1 MATLARSVPVSQQ
14 ASRWFW
20 EFLKQELAPYPG
32 RAEIVVRMVI
42 AATLVMIICV
52 TFRIPYGFQGAIYA
66 LLVSRES
73 RRATLQSAGTIL
85 VVTGIAVAYL
95 LASVWFVISF
105 PLFHFLWI
113 IGTLLLTFYTI
124 SVLTN
129 YLAAIAFANLISF
142 GIPFWDRH
150 VSAESNLEDTL
161 RLCLGTLIAVV
172 ITAGVELAVVRR
184 RPGDELVLPVTERLS
199 VVESLLACY
208 AEGRAVDP
216 DIEQK
221 IIRLEMLGTSI
232 LRRILRRSNYSPEY
246 SANMGAVAALTGRL
260 VDVAATLTQL
270 RFEPSANDQ
279 KRFRKLA
286 STVASIRNKLMN
298 HEIPGPVEF
307 DTDEGS
313 SNVPLLGELEHTVAL
328 IPQAFADSSSMD
340 EHLPSPG
347 DIPPPA
353 LLAPA
358 AFVNPDHLRFALKGC
373 LAASGSYVIYNAI
386 AWPGISTSVTTCL
399 LTALSTIGA
408 SRQKQFLR
416 LTGAI
421 VGGFVLGMGSQIFIL
436 PYLDSIGGFAVLFVL
451 VTALSAWFMT
461 SSPRLSY
468 FGVQVA
474 LAFYLINLQAFAAVT
489 SLTIAR
495 DRVVGVLLGLFMMW
509 LVFDQLWSAPAGVE
523 MTRAFVLN
531 FRLLA
536 QLAREPVSN
545 DVRVAIKDSF
555 ALRER
560 INAQF
565 DQVRALADGVLF
577 EFGSSRRRDIE
588 MRERIRRWQPQLR
601 TLFLMRIAS
610 HKYRLHLPGFELPEA
625 VRVYQREYDLRSAQM
640 LEEMADA
647 IEGKPGHVSAV
658 KDDSSELLERVIQE
672 CGGPEVQRLPAVRV
686 NSFVTL
692 LREID
697 ELTASLA
704 KEIGTTFRSG
714 RTVQIS
720 ESAVP

>member
-1 MATLARSVPVSQQ
+1 MATLAQSVPISQQ

-20 EFLKQELAPYPG
+20 EFLKQELAPYAG
-32 RAEIVVRMVI
+32 RAGTVTRMVM
-42 AATLVMIICV
+42 AATLVMIVCF
-52 TFRIPYGFQGAIYA
+52 TFRIPFGFQGAIYA

-85 VVTGIAVAYL
+85 VVTGIAAAYL
-95 LASVWFVISF
+95 LASVWFVVSF
-105 PLFHFLWI
+105 PLFHFLWV
-113 IGTLLLTFYTI
+113 IGTLLLAFYAI

-150 VSAESNLEDTL
+150 VSAETNLEDTL
-161 RLCLGTLIAVV
+161 WLCLGTLIAVV

-184 RPGDELVLPVTERLS
+184 PGDELVLPITERLS
-199 VVESLLACY
+199 AVENLLACH

-216 DIEQK
+216 DTEQK

-232 LRRILRRSNYSPEY
+232 LRRILRRSNYSPQY
-246 SANMGAVAALTGRL
+246 SANIGAVASLTGRL

-270 RFEPSANDQ
+270 RFEPSATDQ
-279 KRFRKLA
+279 SRFRKLA

-313 SNVPLLGELEHTVAL
+313 SNVPLLGEMEHTVAL
-328 IPQAFADSSSMD
+328 IPHAFASSSSID
-340 EHLPSPG
+340 EHLPSPE

-353 LLAPA
+353 LLPPD
-358 AFVNPDHLRFALKGC
+358 AFVNPEHLRFALKGC

-386 AWPGISTSVTTCL
+386 AWPGISTAVTTCL

-408 SRQKQFLR
+408 SRQKQILR
-416 LTGAI
+416 LTGAM
-421 VGGFVLGMGSQIFIL
+421 VGGFVLGIGSQIFIL

-474 LAFYLINLQAFAAVT
+474 LAFYLINLQSFAAVT
-489 SLTIAR
+489 SLSIAR

-509 LVFDQLWSAPAGVE
+509 LVFDQLWSAPAGAE
-523 MTRAFVLN
+523 MKRAFVSN

-536 QLAREPVSN
+536 QFAREPVSN

-560 INAQF
+560 INANF
-565 DQVRALADGVLF
+565 DQVRANADGVLF
-577 EFGSSRRRDIE
+577 EFGSSRRRDLE
-588 MRERIRRWQPQLR
+588 MRERVRQWQPQLR

-610 HKYRLHLPGFELPEA
+610 LKYRLQLPGFELPEA
-625 VRVYQREYDLRSAQM
+625 VRVYQQEYDFRSAQI

-647 IEGKPGHVSAV
+647 IEGKRSNMETAAEDFRG
-658 KDDSSELLERVIQE
+658 LLERVLQE
-672 CGGPEVQRLPAVRV
+672 CCGPEAQRLPALRV
-686 NSFVTL
+686 DSFVTL

-697 ELTASLA
+697 QLTASLA
-704 KEIGTTFRSG
+704 KEITTEFRSG
-714 RTVQIS
+714 
-720 ESAVP
+720 